1 MKTLLIAGVVGFF
14 ASVAP
19 AQDQAPPDAAAM
31 MEAYA
36 QATQPGAHHKKL
48 EPFVGEWRTTT
59 RAWVAP
65 GAEPM
70 VTEGKARKSWDLD
83 GRFIREELAGES
95 VVGPY
100 RGVGY
105 LGFDNAS
112 KQYQGVW
119 LSSMSTGMITYS
131 GTMSDDGKTLTAHG
145 TEGDPISGGT
155 LEFEMTLTID
165 SPDQHTLAFWY
176 LIEGEKMKAFE
187 IVHERQN

>member
-1 MKTLLIAGVVGFF
+1 MKTMLLVVVVGL
-14 ASVAP
+14 AGSVAP
-19 AQDQAPPDAAAM
+19 AQNQAPDAAAM

-36 QATQPGAHHKKL
+36 QATKPGEHHKKL
-48 EPFVGEWRTTT
+48 DPLVGEWRTTT

-65 GAEPM
+65 GAEPI

-83 GRFIREELAGES
+83 GRFLREELAGTS
-95 VVGPY
+95 PVGPY
-100 RGVGY
+100 TGVGY

-119 LSSMSTGMITYS
+119 LSSMSTGMITYT
-131 GTMSDDGKTLTAHG
+131 GAMSDDGKTLTARG
-145 TEGDPISGGT
+145 KEGDPISGAT

-165 SPDQHTLAFWY
+165 SPDQHTLAFSY

-187 IVHERQN
+187 IVHERQD

>member
-1 MKTLLIAGVVGFF
+1 MKSLLLVVVVGL
-14 ASVAP
+14 AAGAAP

-36 QATQPGAHHKKL
+36 QATRPGEHHKKL

-65 GAEPM
+65 GAEPI
-70 VTEGKARKSWDLD
+70 VTDGKARKSWDLD
-83 GRFIREELAGES
+83 GRFIREELAGS
-95 VVGPY
+95 SPVGPY
-100 RGVGY
+100 TGVGY

-119 LSSMSTGMITYS
+119 LSSMSTGMITYT
-131 GTMSDDGKTLTAHG
+131 GTMSDDGKTLTARG

-165 SPDQHTLAFWY
+165 SPNQHTLAFWY
-176 LIEGEKMKAFE
+176 LIEGEKLKAFE

>member
-1 MKTLLIAGVVGFF
+1 MKSLLLVVVVGLT

-19 AQDQAPPDAAAM
+19 AQDQAQDAAAM

-36 QATQPGAHHKKL
+36 QATRPGEQHKKL

-65 GAEPM
+65 GAEPI
-70 VTEGKARKSWDLD
+70 VTDGKARKSWDLD
-83 GRFIREELAGES
+83 GRFIREELAGS
-95 VVGPY
+95 SPVGPY
-100 RGVGY
+100 TGVGY

-112 KQYQGVW
+112 KLYQGVW
-119 LSSMSTGMITYS
+119 LSSMSTGMITYTGS
-131 GTMSDDGKTLTAHG
+131 MSDDGKTLTARG
-145 TEGDPISGGT
+145 TEGDPITGGT

-176 LIEGEKMKAFE
+176 LIEGERMKAFE